1 MENEKIRFKI
11 LYTRQENELFEDKT
25 LELLRKKYTVEHIA
39 DELGISTGKVNE
51 IIKKT
56 KQISGD
62 EINEIRDSRHSEK
75 VDKARQEDPY
85 LKVII
90 KGVTVE
96 AKTYEELARE
106 IPYTTQKISRI
117 VDWLLNKGIITPE
130 QIDNAKKMRADREKE
145 ERERKKKQSN
155 RVLSEEKKR
164 RLIRLFKGGISDI
177 TIRNR
182 LDLEVKELA
191 AAKRALDYRK
201 IIKKDEIKERRQ
213 ARIAKTEDKICY
225 LYNEKLYSLEQIK
238 KHFKYEAP
246 DFIRRTFTKLRKT
259 GRINDEARQE
269 AKDENDEDLK
279 IVYGYIERGMKDA
292 EIMET
297 YQQEYGKE
305 IGRTRVRNYRK
316 RYLEQPEVSSEE
328 LQAKQDERAE
338 EIVKRKKLESRERFD
353 DRICE
358 LVGLNFTIEEIA
370 KILNLQSSYYVR
382 AREEILVMQGR
393 ISEVKLGQSRFE
405 NREQTSEER
414 MAKINESEKMTDE
427 KRSELINTQIT
438 YTRGKIRLGEVISNG
453 EIKFFVDIVSKSDSE
468 QGLYIANA
476 ISMAFVKNGKNF
488 IAKQFLNSCESNC
501 SDSEMKKKLKQG
513 VKEIDEYV
521 AKKRAEKQKA
531 SRVKAINKMVENES
545 DVVTPKLLE
554 HIDYVREEAKT
565 GKAKRSD
572 VNLIGQAVVL
582 NEDLVTEENVSLILG
597 EYLKNGRL
605 EDASDFISGCMSITS
620 DNDRKYAMMYEA
632 KKKLDYEIN
641 KKKAEDMIRNGEKS
655 VETIR
660 YITGIMD
667 IDIIAARR
675 KVDAE
680 KKAAASRAKNVNV
693 ASPGTPVGD
702 GR

>member
-1 MENEKIRFKI
+1 MANDKIRFKM
-11 LYTRQENELFEDKT
+11 LYTKQDNEFFEDRT

-39 DELGISTGKVNE
+39 YELGISTGKVNE

-56 KQISGD
+56 EQISGD

-90 KGVTVE
+90 NGVTVE
-96 AKTYEELARE
+96 AKTYKKLAME
-106 IPYTTQKISRI
+106 IPYTPQKISRI
-117 VDWLLNKGIITPE
+117 VDWLLGKGIISQE
-130 QIDNAKKMRADREKE
+130 QMDNAKKMRADRERE
-145 ERERKKKQSN
+145 ERERKKKQPN

-191 AAKRALDYRK
+191 AAKRALDRRN

-213 ARIAKTEDKICY
+213 VRIAKTEDKICY

-238 KHFKYEAP
+238 KHFKYEAT
-246 DFIRRTFTKLRKT
+246 DFITRTFTKLRKA
-259 GRINDEARQE
+259 GRINYEAIRE
-269 AKDENDEDLK
+269 AKDQNDEDLK
-279 IVYGYIERGMKDA
+279 IVYGYIERGMKNA
-292 EIMET
+292 EIMAT
-297 YQQEYGKE
+297 YEQEYGKE
-305 IGRTRVRNYRK
+305 IGITRVRNYRK
-316 RYLEQPEVSSEE
+316 RYLEQPEVSREE
-328 LQAKQDERAE
+328 LQAKQQERAE
-338 EIVKRKKLESRERFD
+338 EIVKRKKLESREMFD

-358 LVGLNFTIEEIA
+358 LVRLDFTIEEIA
-370 KILNLQSSYYVR
+370 KILNLQTSYYVQ

-393 ISEVKLGQSRFE
+393 ISEVKLGQSRFKK
-405 NREQTSEER
+405 REQASVERMTRINKSEE
-414 MAKINESEKMTDE
+414 MTDE
-427 KRSELINTQIT
+427 ERTDLINTQIT
-438 YTRGKIRLGEVISNG
+438 YTRAKIRLCEAIGND
-453 EIKFFVDIVSKSDSE
+453 EIRFYVDTVSKSDSE

-531 SRVKAINKMVENES
+531 SRVKAINKMIENES
-545 DVVTPKLLE
+545 DVVIPKLLE

-572 VNLIGQAVVL
+572 VNIVGQAIVL
-582 NEDLVTEENVSLILG
+582 NGDLVTEENVSLILG
-597 EYLKNGRL
+597 EHLKNGRL
-605 EDASDFISGCMSITS
+605 EEASNFINGCMTIVS
-620 DNDRKYAMMYEA
+620 DNNRKYAMVYEA

-655 VETIR
+655 IETIR
-660 YITGIMD
+660 YMTGIME

-680 KKAAASRAKNVNV
+680 KKAAVPKAKNVNV
-693 ASPGTPVGD
+693 ASPGTPVD
-702 GR
+702 EGR